1 MKTPRLTSW
10 IVLLLAL
17 CVSTHAAGQ
26 FSRVSLPAGL
36 QPTESEM
43 VVYQDNLYL
52 VLQDWTHTNFSLH
65 KFNGGGTTPIPVPSP
80 YRLYRD
86 TQFEEMNGA
95 FYFMPDHDPAHP
107 TAAELMRYD
116 GTTLT
121 AIDIPDALILPDMEF
136 YGHRPFVFENALY
149 IEAVRTFSTP
159 LGESYTT
166 TYWIKYDGT
175 SFSRMEVSSSS
186 YLTCEWPFEGSVP
199 SDKLIYQSKLVA
211 RYQDYRS
218 GERSLLSYDGITV
231 GVNEAIFHTGNL
243 ANPGGCEMEV
253 YQGNLYFPT
262 FDHDTPGS
270 PYGGKLARYDGITET
285 EVPIPAG
292 LRYAET
298 TLEVYADKLWGAMY
312 DGTGVPRWYA
322 YDGTTFN
329 PVPLPSG
336 TSIYSRADQRFF
348 QCQLYIALQ
357 TGTTGGIIPVYSL
370 YAYTDPETYACGDPV
385 IPEAFDRFELIDIR
399 NYGHDRDWCWTGIEI
414 DWTLFPP
421 CTVPDCID
429 PVVAVSVLDKPGAV
443 VWTKS
448 YQGPFQ
454 AIFPIDDKQPY
465 IVTAAMEIDKK
476 LQDVVVFDKELVPA
490 GIESIK
496 MEMKPR
502 QKEFHLMVETEKD
515 KKVPF
520 IMALLDAA
528 GKTLWQQEFTAPLST
543 RIDAITKQRGT
554 TLRFMPAQG
563 TQGIT
568 AVSVFPNP
576 SESSPAVDIRTRGNT
591 LPAKL
596 TITNFYGKTIYQKDL
611 TVPTVHYPNLSQI
624 TPGLY
629 IVTVTSAGGYEHKEV
644 LVIK

>member
-1 MKTPRLTSW
+1 MKNPRLTAW
-10 IVLLLAL
+10 IILLLAL

-26 FSRVSLPAGL
+26 FSYVTLPSGL

-43 VVYQDNLYL
+43 VVFQDNMYL
-52 VLQDWTHTNFSLH
+52 VLQDWMHTSFSLH
-65 KFNGGGTTPIPVPSP
+65 KFNGGGATPIPVPSP
-80 YRLYRD
+80 YRLYPD

-95 FYFMPDHDPAHP
+95 LYFMPDHDPADP

-121 AIDIPDALILPDMEF
+121 PIDIPDALIPADSMVL

-149 IEAVRTFSTP
+149 IEAVRTTANPP
-159 LGESYTT
+159 LWDYYTI

-175 SFSRMEVSSSS
+175 SFSRINVSRSA
-186 YLTCEWPFEGSVP
+186 LTCEWPFEHSVP
-199 SDKLIYQSKLVA
+199 SDKLIYQDKLVA
-211 RYQDYRS
+211 RYQDYHS
-218 GERSLLSYDGITV
+218 GARSLLSYDGITIDR
-231 GVNEAIFHTGNL
+231 NEAIFHSGAL
-243 ANPGGCEMEV
+243 ANPGGCEMEI
-253 YQGNLYFPT
+253 YQGNLYLPT
-262 FDHDTPGS
+262 FDLHAPGS
-270 PYGGKLARYDGITET
+270 PFGGKLSRYDGITET
-285 EVPIPAG
+285 EVAMPAG

-312 DGTGVPRWYA
+312 DGTGAARWYA
-322 YDGTTFN
+322 YDGTTFTN
-329 PVPLPSG
+329 VPLPPG
-336 TSIYSRADQRFF
+336 TSINSRADQRFF
-348 QCQLYIALQ
+348 RCQLYIVLQIGTADDTIPKYALY
-357 TGTTGGIIPVYSL
+357 GYSEL
-370 YAYTDPETYACGDPV
+370 RGCGSSVLP
-385 IPEAFDRFELIDIR
+385 PAFDRFDRIDIR
-399 NYGHDRDWCWTGIEI
+399 NYGHEREWCWTGIDV
-414 DWTLFPP
+414 DWTIFPP
-421 CTVPDCID
+421 CKFPDCID
-429 PVVAVSVLDKPGAV
+429 PVFAVSLLDKPGAV

-448 YQGPFQ
+448 YQQPFQ
-454 AIFPIDDKQPY
+454 AIFPVDDKQPY
-465 IVTAAMEIDKK
+465 ITTVAMENDKK
-476 LQDVVVFDKELVPA
+476 LQDVVVFDKELVPG

-502 QKEFHLMVETEKD
+502 QKEFYLTVETEKN

-543 RIDAITKQRGT
+543 SIDAVTKQRGT
-554 TLRFMPAQG
+554 TLRFLPAQG
-563 TQGIT
+563 TNGIT

-576 SESSPAVDIRTRGNT
+576 SESSPAIDIRTQGNT

-596 TITNFYGKTIYQKDL
+596 TITNFYGKTVYQKDI
-611 TVPTVHYPNLSQI
+611 TAPTVHYPNLSQA